1 MATVSP
7 QFIIEGLKRR
17 GYPEHVAQGFVMN
30 MMDESGLNPGINE
43 AAPIVPGSRGG
54 FGLYQ
59 LTGPRRTAYE
69 QFAAQRGV
77 NPADA
82 EAQLDFL
89 DYELKG
95 PESRAAKSI
104 LSTQNPQQAAVAI
117 ARDFL
122 RPATEHLNRRVARYS
137 GADVA
142 ADTMAALGKGG
153 GTVTPDQI
161 AQGAMAQSA
170 GQEPEQPR
178 GLLGNLFGNPDT
190 MAALAMAFNSMRL
203 NPDPNLSAV
212 LSAQM
217 KERRGERKETAQLN
231 KTLAYLEKQAAAGDP
246 RAAAA
251 LDYAKGTGDIANAL
265 KIATEKAPK
274 ASEAEQKIN
283 RLMADYGVDRKTA
296 VGIVD
301 GVVVVNRDPVTGQAQ
316 LVNKVTGDVVGSPS
330 GGTGQITETA
340 LPTVEASDTFADT
353 NVSGA
358 LGARGFGA
366 SVLNTVTD
374 AVGLGQWADET
385 GKAQQALQN
394 LSARTMLG
402 LSAEFPGRP
411 SNLTRERIEAMTVMP
426 GEITTGPDKALNKT
440 REMRK
445 LLEQSYAAASS
456 AASGQGRYS
465 PTQVAEA
472 RQNIGQIESLLADYI
487 ALEEAL
493 TKGLG
498 GSQPSAQTGGGTSG
512 SVSVGGKNIPW
523 KIKE

>member
-104 LSTQNPQQAAVAI
+104 LSTQNAQQAAVAI

-122 RPATEHLNRRVARYS
+122 RPATEHLQNRVARYS

-217 KERRGERKETAQLN
+217 KERRDERKERVKRNATADELD
-231 KTLAYLEKQAAAGDP
+231 KIAPGAGDLV
-246 RAAAA
+246 RA
-251 LDYAKGTGDIANAL
+251 GIFSGSEAL
-265 KIATEKAPK
+265 KFIKDKESMTIAQQ
-274 ASEAEQKIN
+274 ASEAMARGDYQTAYALSM
-283 RLMADYGVDRKTA
+283 RLSPTA
-296 VGIVD
+296 A
-301 GVVVVNRDPVTGQAQ
+301 GQAIAQQ
-316 LVNKVTGDVVGSPS
+316 LGPRRPEVIAGGKYTTTYVNGQPVVTPNQAVIDAERQLLEQEREAERLSKG
-330 GGTGQITETA
+330 
-340 LPTVEASDTFADT
+340 LPTTAQKAEEADFD
-353 NVSGA
+353 A
-358 LGARGFGA
+358 LGAIDMISAEIARMERLFGFNEKTGEFEGPLQFGAKGLISGGLGSIGFGEA
-366 SVLNTVTD
+366 NEKVARAREDYETFKTRLVNESLRLNKGVQTEGD
-374 AVGLGQWADET
+374 AQRAMNELG
-385 GKAQQALQN
+385 G
-394 LSARTMLG
+394 ARTT
-402 LSAEFPGRP
+402 AEAYAAIQKLQRI
-411 SNLTRERIEAMTVMP
+411 NERARQLRERSIRTRRERYGLP
-426 GEITTGPDKALNKT
+426 GAKIP
-440 REMRK
+440 
-445 LLEQSYAAASS
+445 QYA
-456 AASGQGRYS
+456 
-465 PTQVAEA
+465 PTWEVVE
-472 RQNIGQIESLLADYI
+472 
-487 ALEEAL
+487 
-493 TKGLG
+493 
-498 GSQPSAQTGGGTSG
+498 
-512 SVSVGGKNIPW
+512 
-523 KIKE
+523 